1 MRRLPQLMAAM
12 LTAAFLIPSS
22 HCAGETWTDSSG
34 QFSVEAEFKGVEG
47 TSIILLKDNGVQLKV
62 PISKLSEESKTLAKT
77 LYEAMKPGATAGSS
91 KDSTSVE
98 TDTTAIPA
106 RTLNFTPPEPPT
118 LDAMPVF
125 PDNATLQ
132 ETVDFVTNQLKAGHL
147 EVLWHALPDEMR
159 SELDSPEVRQT
170 VNPFMQQQSQLLKSV
185 ETLVF
190 KAIEV
195 LVTKKQ
201 FVLGSS
207 MMQQV
212 PPPMLPLIGQCYD
225 PAVGVVFEL
234 ADLSFR
240 TSDLQELSI
249 TTLVN
254 HYGPRIGGHAKEL
267 IQLAPLP
274 GGLDGALGDLKVEMI
289 DSDHGV
295 IKAPPAQPF
304 GDPDAGF
311 GAESEDIEMTR
322 FMGRW
327 IPSDL
332 ASEWPSMK
340 EMMQND
346 LKDALEAQQNSED
359 IQGATMMVGMMT
371 GLVGGVLD
379 QLLAAE
385 SQEAFDEVL
394 TQSAAM
400 LGPNLGGGGLGGPG
414 GPGFGPGGPGFGPG
428 GPGFG
433 EDDGGFGEIEI
444 DTPPNF

>member
-1 MRRLPQLMAAM
+1 MRRLTGLMAAL
-12 LTAAFLIPSS
+12 LTTAITIPSPKVV
-22 HCAGETWTDSSG
+22 AETWTDQSG
-34 QFSVEAEFKGVEG
+34 AFSVEAEFKGVEG
-47 TSIILLKDNGVQLKV
+47 TSVVLLKENGVQIKV
-62 PISKLSEESKTLAKT
+62 PISRLSEESKALAKS
-77 LYEAMKPGATAGSS
+77 LYEAMKPGAT
-91 KDSTSVE
+91 
-98 TDTTAIPA
+98 TASPQSPANAEAATNVIPA
-106 RTLNFTPPEPPT
+106 RSLNFTPPEPPV
-118 LDAMPVF
+118 LAAMPAF

-132 ETVDFVTNQLKAGHL
+132 ETVDFVTNQLKVGHL

-159 SELDSPEVRQT
+159 SELDSPEIRQT

-207 MMQQV
+207 LMQQV
-212 PPPMLPLIGQCYD
+212 PPPMLPVIGQCYD

-240 TSDLQELSI
+240 TSDLQDLSI
-249 TTLVN
+249 TTLIN

-267 IQLAPLP
+267 MQLAPLP
-274 GGLDGALGDLKVEMI
+274 GGIDMALGDLTVEMI

-304 GDPDAGF
+304 GAPDAGF

-340 EMMQND
+340 EMMQNE
-346 LKDALEAQQNSED
+346 LEGALEAQQNSED

-385 SQEAFDEVL
+385 SQEAFDQVL

-414 GPGFGPGGPGFGPG
+414 GPGFGPGGPGFG
-428 GPGFG
+428 

-444 DTPPNF
+444 DNPPNF

>member
-1 MRRLPQLMAAM
+1 MRRLTGLMAAL
-12 LTAAFLIPSS
+12 LTTAITIPSPKVV
-22 HCAGETWTDSSG
+22 AETWTDQSG
-34 QFSVEAEFKGVEG
+34 AFSVEAEFKGVEG
-47 TSIILLKDNGVQLKV
+47 TSVVLLKENGVQIKV
-62 PISKLSEESKTLAKT
+62 PISRLSEESKALAKS
-77 LYEAMKPGATAGSS
+77 LYEAMKPGAT
-91 KDSTSVE
+91 
-98 TDTTAIPA
+98 TASPQSPTNAESATNVIPA
-106 RTLNFTPPEPPT
+106 RSLNFTPPEPPV
-118 LDAMPVF
+118 LAAMPAF

-132 ETVDFVTNQLKAGHL
+132 ETVDFVTNQLKVGHL

-159 SELDSPEVRQT
+159 SELDSPEIRQT

-207 MMQQV
+207 LMQQV

-240 TSDLQELSI
+240 TSDLQDLSI
-249 TTLVN
+249 TTLIN

-267 IQLAPLP
+267 MQLAPLP
-274 GGLDGALGDLKVEMI
+274 GGIDMALGDLTVEMI

-295 IKAPPAQPF
+295 IKAPSAQPF
-304 GDPDAGF
+304 GAPDAGL

-340 EMMQND
+340 EMMQNE
-346 LKDALEAQQNSED
+346 LEGALEAQQNSED

-385 SQEAFDEVL
+385 SQEAFDQVL

-414 GPGFGPGGPGFGPG
+414 GPGFGPGGPGFG
-428 GPGFG
+428 

-444 DTPPNF
+444 DNPPNF

>member
-1 MRRLPQLMAAM
+1 M
-12 LTAAFLIPSS
+12 IPSS
-22 HCAGETWTDSSG
+22 KVTAEIWTDQSG
-34 QFSVEAEFKGVEG
+34 AFSVEAEFKGVEG
-47 TSIILLKDNGVQLKV
+47 TSVVLLKENGVQIKV
-62 PISKLSEESKTLAKT
+62 PISRLSEESKALAKS
-77 LYEAMKPGATAGSS
+77 LYEAMKPGAT
-91 KDSTSVE
+91 
-98 TDTTAIPA
+98 TATPQSPTNAEAATNVIPA
-106 RTLNFTPPEPPT
+106 RSLSFTPPEPPI
-118 LDAMPVF
+118 LAAMPAF

-132 ETVDFVTNQLKAGHL
+132 ETVDFVTTNLKSGHL

-212 PPPMLPLIGQCYD
+212 PPPMFPMIGQCYD

-240 TSDLQELSI
+240 TPDLQNLSI

-267 IQLAPLP
+267 IQLAPIP
-274 GGLDGALGDLKVEMI
+274 GGLDMVLGELTVEMI
-289 DSDHGV
+289 DADHGV
-295 IKAPPAQPF
+295 IKAPQAIA
-304 GDPDAGF
+304 GTAAGF
-311 GAESEDIEMTR
+311 PAESEDMEMTR

-332 ASEWPSMK
+332 ANEWPSMK

-359 IQGATMMVGMMT
+359 MQGATMMAGMMT

-385 SQEAFDEVL
+385 TQEAFDQVL
-394 TQSAAM
+394 MQSAAM
-400 LGPNLGGGGLGGPG
+400 LAPNLGAGGGFGLE
-414 GPGFGPGGPGFGPG
+414 GPGFDPGN
-428 GPGFG
+428 G
-433 EDDGGFGEIEI
+433 EIGEIELES
-444 DTPPNF
+444 PPGF

>member
-1 MRRLPQLMAAM
+1 MRRLTGLMAAL
-12 LTAAFLIPSS
+12 LTTAITIPSPKVV
-22 HCAGETWTDSSG
+22 AETWTDQSG
-34 QFSVEAEFKGVEG
+34 AFSIEAEFKGVEG
-47 TSIILLKDNGVQLKV
+47 TSVVLLKENGVQIKV
-62 PISKLSEESKTLAKT
+62 PISRLSEESKALAKS
-77 LYEAMKPGATAGSS
+77 LYEAMKPGAT
-91 KDSTSVE
+91 
-98 TDTTAIPA
+98 TASPQSPTNAEAATNVIPA
-106 RTLNFTPPEPPT
+106 RSLNFTPPEPPV
-118 LDAMPVF
+118 LAAMPAF

-132 ETVDFVTNQLKAGHL
+132 ETVDFVTNQLKVGHL

-159 SELDSPEVRQT
+159 SELDSPEIRQT

-207 MMQQV
+207 LMQQV
-212 PPPMLPLIGQCYD
+212 PPPMLPVIGQCYD

-240 TSDLQELSI
+240 TSDLQDLSI
-249 TTLVN
+249 TTLIN

-267 IQLAPLP
+267 MQLAPLP
-274 GGLDGALGDLKVEMI
+274 GGIDMALGDLTVEMI

-304 GDPDAGF
+304 GAPDAGF

-340 EMMQND
+340 EMMQNE
-346 LKDALEAQQNSED
+346 LEGALEAQQNSED

-385 SQEAFDEVL
+385 SQEAFDQVL

-414 GPGFGPGGPGFGPG
+414 GPGFGPGGPGFG
-428 GPGFG
+428 

-444 DTPPNF
+444 DNPPNF